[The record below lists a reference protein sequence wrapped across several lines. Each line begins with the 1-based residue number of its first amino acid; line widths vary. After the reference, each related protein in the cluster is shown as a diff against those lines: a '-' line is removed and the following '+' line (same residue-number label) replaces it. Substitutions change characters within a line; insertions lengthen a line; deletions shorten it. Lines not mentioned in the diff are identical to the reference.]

1 MDRSPSAAERRHFIL
16 HHGILRYGLPLGL
29 LVFAFIAQGEY
40 ASALERLATPAGW
53 LRLLILLLLCLVAE
67 GRGEERLAELLR
79 RREPDGPA
87 SGVPQLSPGDLR

>member
-53 LRLLILLLLCLVAE
+53 LRLLLLLLLCLGEWTLGAGWLI
-67 GRGEERLAELLR
+67 GRLFWFLRTRPLPPRLPSSPR
-79 RREPDGPA
+79 RG
-87 SGVPQLSPGDLR
+87 